1 MRAVPGGFDRY
12 NSVAAT
18 AKIEIQ
24 TEGRGRSGA
33 CECRL
38 LPPLLMLWNYIL
50 KGENSMGI
58 LLRSGQV
65 QCAWWERGDLLLCRK
80 EMI

>member
-1 MRAVPGGFDRY
+1 MRVVPGGFDRY

-38 LPPLLMLWNYIL
+38 LPPLMLWNYIPFW
-50 KGENSMGI
+50 GRTVWEFFF
-58 LLRSGQV
+58 GQV
-65 QCAWWERGDLLLCRK
+65 RCSVRGGKGVIYFFVERK
-80 EMI
+80 